1 VTEVNFNNL
10 PVSLWWAGI
19 GGGVAIASLT
29 FTAGVLWGNRRK
41 LPAIAAD
48 SGNNAGNNSFSSSAS
63 ALDNEL
69 LLHNDNHHVKTQET
83 EVKSLK

>member
-1 VTEVNFNNL
+1 M
-10 PVSLWWAGI
+10 SLWWAGI

-48 SGNNAGNNSFSSSAS
+48 SGNNNFSVSAP
-63 ALDNEL
+63 ALNASTVDEL
-69 LLHNDNHHVKTQET
+69 SLRDDNHRVKSQET
-83 EVKSLK
+83 EAKSLN

>member
-1 VTEVNFNNL
+1 
-10 PVSLWWAGI
+10 
-19 GGGVAIASLT
+19 LT

-48 SGNNAGNNSFSSSAS
+48 SGNNTRNNSFSAS
-63 ALDNEL
+63 APALENEL
-69 LLHNDNHHVKTQET
+69 LLHNDNHHVKTQEG

>member
-1 VTEVNFNNL
+1 
-10 PVSLWWAGI
+10 
-19 GGGVAIASLT
+19 LT

-48 SGNNAGNNSFSSSAS
+48 SGNNAGNNSFSGSAL

-69 LLHNDNHHVKTQET
+69 LLHNDNHHVKNQEA
-83 EVKSLK
+83 EVNSLK